1 VRKFLL
7 ILIVTTSLI
16 SCQKEDMLINQYEKN
31 LTDSTMVDD
40 TVSKKIKFY
49 GFVDKISSKKEPVKN
64 KKRKRFKFR
73 DFIKSKFRKD

>member
-1 VRKFLL
+1 M
-7 ILIVTTSLI
+7 IVTISLI

-31 LTDSTMVDD
+31 LTDSTIVDD
-40 TVSKKIKFY
+40 TVSKKIKLY
-49 GFVDKISSKKEPVKN
+49 DFVDKLSSKKEPVKK

>member
-1 VRKFLL
+1 M
-7 ILIVTTSLI
+7 IVTISLI

-31 LTDSTMVDD
+31 LTDSTMIDD
-40 TVSKKIKFY
+40 TVSKKIKLY
-49 GFVDKISSKKEPVKN
+49 DFVDKLSSKKEPVKN

>member
-7 ILIVTTSLI
+7 ILIVTISLI

-31 LTDSTMVDD
+31 LTDSTMIDD
-40 TVSKKIKFY
+40 TVSKKIKLY
-49 GFVDKISSKKEPVKN
+49 DFVDKLSSKKEPVKN

>member
-7 ILIVTTSLI
+7 ILIVTISLI

-31 LTDSTMVDD
+31 LTDSTIVDD
-40 TVSKKIKFY
+40 TVSKKIKLY
-49 GFVDKISSKKEPVKN
+49 DFVDKLSSKKEPVKK